1 MSLSADLDPWVRRLA
16 GHLSG
21 GTLLATDADQLLREA
36 DWAEMAAIRARQAA
50 NRHAVFERRRPSR
63 YATADYA
70 GLRPEQDPGGLVSGW
85 WARGPRSLVLAGPV
99 RTGKTTAAYAI
110 ANAAHRAMCWVVALS
125 AADLSAALKPDGDPL
140 AYDQAVACDLLVIDD
155 LGRERVT
162 DWWLEQL
169 QRVVDARCAHE
180 RRLVV
185 TTNAAAADPDALY
198 DELVARYGDPVVERL
213 IDDGGV
219 VALDG
224 PAVRNVVTEW

>member
-1 MSLSADLDPWVRRLA
+1 MSISADLDPWMRRLPVR
-16 GHLSG
+16 
-21 GTLLATDADQLLREA
+21 LLEGASTSDADRMIREA
-36 DWAEMAAIRARQAA
+36 DWAEMAAIRSRQAA
-50 NRHAVFERRRPSR
+50 NRHAAFERRRPSR
-63 YATADYA
+63 YACANYDR
-70 GLRPEQDPGGLVSGW
+70 LRPEQDPGGLVSGW
-85 WARGPRSLVLAGPV
+85 WERGPRSLVLAGPV

-110 ANAAHRAMCWVVALS
+110 ANAAHAALCWVVAVT
-125 AADLSAALKPDGDPL
+125 AADLSADLKPDGDPL

-169 QRVVDARCAHE
+169 QRLVDARCAHE

-185 TTNAAAADPDALY
+185 TTNVTAPDPDQLY
-198 DELVARYGDPVVERL
+198 DQLVTRYGDPVVERL

-224 PAVRNVVTEW
+224 PAVRKVVTEW